1 MLMMLE
7 PGCGRR
13 LRRAKPVCTQAD
25 CRFRA
30 KRASYLNRGNIR
42 AVAAFTMPK
51 RALIAAA
58 FALLT
63 GSAAPPNTGGP
74 TVETTASDLDPSAI
88 AAAVA
93 FPRVRTVSL
102 SGRRHIIR
110 RHRLVLR
117 LCNWLGV
124 TLIACL
130 SATMFAVTL
139 FSLIG
144 R

>member
-1 MLMMLE
+1 
-7 PGCGRR
+7 
-13 LRRAKPVCTQAD
+13 
-25 CRFRA
+25 
-30 KRASYLNRGNIR
+30 
-42 AVAAFTMPK
+42 
-51 RALIAAA
+51 
-58 FALLT
+58 
-63 GSAAPPNTGGP
+63 
-74 TVETTASDLDPSAI
+74 VELTASDVDRSAI
-88 AAAVA
+88 AATVG

-102 SGRRHIIR
+102 SGRRQMIR

-117 LCNWLGV
+117 LSNWLGI